1 MKKFIYIFLVGILI
15 INCSKKTSKDKI
27 WEPEILKQ
35 FKQKGIASNLPDYS
49 YAGYGY
55 GEKAIPTIK
64 GNVYNVTDFGAVP
77 NDGKDDTFAINS
89 TIESAGKNG
98 GGIVLFPSGKFLI
111 NTDTTKTDI
120 VKINYSNIVLRGAG
134 SKENGTVIY
143 SGSST
148 HQAEDN
154 SPWLSPFVFHTGLNL
169 HGTSSFFSVNDLE
182 VFSEIKQDVKVG
194 TSIVKVNST
203 NGLKAEDIILIALR
217 NTTDEGNLMNDLMQ
231 PLKFEEFQKSY
242 TEAGIQRAASFQW
255 PVEID
260 KIIDETHIKLKQPA
274 RRDLLLKYKPT
285 ISKMPMLKNIGIEHF
300 KFESA
305 WDGNYKHHGNR
316 EMDYGW
322 GAVNLHRVS
331 HGWIRDIHIDNFTQ
345 TTHLVNS
352 RNVTI
357 EDIRITGKSGHYSP
371 KMYHSSDNLVQNI
384 KIENEVTHGPGLEGC
399 SFGNV
404 YRNIEFKFPTPIDLH
419 GMADTGFCPPM
430 YNLYEN
436 IINVSRIAGGAAPQ
450 NIPHSGEYNT
460 FWNIGMEGWTDDN
473 FQEIFYSWIWRDP
486 VQFKNDLHIDCHKQY
501 LRSNMVGVYS
511 SNSEKKLSIEHKF
524 NDRVDEWIYVEG
536 LNSTKSMVQLY
547 ENQLKMRI
555 QD

>member
-1 MKKFIYIFLVGILI
+1 MKHFILIFLVGILLI
-15 INCSKKTSKDKI
+15 SCSEKPTQI

-35 FKQKGIASNLPDYS
+35 FKKIGVASKLPDYS
-49 YAGYGY
+49 YAGYAY
-55 GEKAIPTIK
+55 GEKSIPTVK
-64 GNVYNVTDFGAVP
+64 GKIYNVTDFGAIP
-77 NDGKDDTFAINS
+77 NDDIDDTKAINS
-89 TIESAGKNG
+89 TIENAGENG
-98 GGIVLFPSGKFLI
+98 GGIVFFPQGKFLV
-111 NTDTTKTDI
+111 NMDTTKTEI
-120 VKINYSNIVLRGAG
+120 IKINYSNIVLRGSG
-134 SKENGTVIY
+134 SKKNGTVIY

-154 SPWLSPFVFHTGLNL
+154 SPWLSPFAVHPGLNL
-169 HGTSSFFSVNDLE
+169 HGTSSFFNVIELK
-182 VFSEIKQDVKVG
+182 VFSEIRQDVKAG
-194 TSIVKVNST
+194 TSILEVNST
-203 NGLKAEDIILIALR
+203 KELNAGDIILIALR
-217 NTTDEGNLMNDLMQ
+217 NTTDKGNLMNDLMQ
-231 PLKFEEFQKSY
+231 PLEFEEFQKSY
-242 TEAGIQRAASFQW
+242 TEAGVQRAASFQW

-274 RRDLLLKYKPT
+274 RRDLLVKYKPT

-305 WDGNYKHHGNR
+305 WTGNYKHHGNR

-322 GAVNLHRVS
+322 GAINFHRVS
-331 HGWIRDIHIDNFTQ
+331 HGWIRDIHIDNYTQ

-357 EDIRITGKSGHYSP
+357 EDIKITGKTGHYSP

-384 KIENEVTHGPGLEGC
+384 TVENEVTHGPGLEGC

-404 YRNIEFKFPTPIDLH
+404 YRNISFKYPTPIDLH
-419 GMADTGFCPPM
+419 GMADKGFCPPM

-460 FWNIGMEGWTDDN
+460 YWNIGMEGWKDGD

-486 VQFKNDLHIDCHKQY
+486 KQFKNEMHIDCHKQY
-501 LRSNMVGVYS
+501 LRSILVGVYS
-511 SNSEKKLSIEHKF
+511 NNQKKQLSIEHSFK
-524 NDRVDEWIYVEG
+524 DRADDWIYVEG
-536 LNSTKSMVQLY
+536 LNSKKTMVDLY
-547 ENQLKMRI
+547 KTQLKIRTSK
-555 QD
+555 